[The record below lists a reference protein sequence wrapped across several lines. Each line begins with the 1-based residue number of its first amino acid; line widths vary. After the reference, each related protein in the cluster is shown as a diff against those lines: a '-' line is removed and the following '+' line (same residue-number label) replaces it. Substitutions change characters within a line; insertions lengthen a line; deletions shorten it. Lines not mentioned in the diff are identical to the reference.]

1 MSLRSSLILITSLS
15 MLAVLVGCGGSGSS
29 GGNNTITGT
38 TSTNSE
44 LNGTYAFS
52 VSGTDTNQEFFAMT
66 GALTADGTGKISGGA
81 ADYNDP
87 GSGFQGADLAITG
100 GSYAVGS
107 DGRGTATL
115 AVSKLGSVSVD
126 FVLTSTSHGLI
137 TRFDKNGTGSGTLD
151 LQSTVSQS
159 QLVSSYAF
167 SLSGE
172 DANLSPVTMAGA
184 FTLDGSGNITTGL
197 HDVNDSLN
205 TAVGQAL
212 SGTVTVGSG
221 TTPGTATLN
230 TSLGVLTFDVYA
242 VDQTHLKFVEADTV
256 AVMAGDVFTQTGATL
271 PSGAAVFTIGGLSG
285 SGLPLAA
292 GGLLTFN
299 SDGTISGGSE
309 AVNNDGSFLSVSFT
323 GTYTALAG
331 GRSVLNL
338 SGFTPATEFSIYPS
352 SGGLIMEE
360 IDTDVALTSGTGFA
374 QTATTFSTT
383 GGYGFN
389 LSASNLS
396 AGIEIDYIAAFTA
409 TGSTITG
416 TLDENDEGSTQPGQ
430 ALSGTYGATG
440 GGLGTLTFG
449 GGNFNADYFIASTSN
464 VLLIEADAG
473 QVGVGSFV
481 GQSAVGDSAAV
492 TLHAAV
498 ARPKSGFRPAL
509 GKRKIEINNN

>member
-1 MSLRSSLILITSLS
+1 MSLRSSLVLFAAFSA
-15 MLAVLVGCGGSGSS
+15 LAALVGCGGSGSN

-52 VSGTDTNQEFFAMT
+52 VSGTDTGQDFFALT
-66 GALTADGTGKISGGA
+66 GVLTADGTGKITGGA
-81 ADYNDP
+81 TDYNSP

-115 AVSKLGSVSVD
+115 AVTKLGSVSVD

-151 LQSTVSQS
+151 LQSTVAQS
-159 QLVSSYAF
+159 QLAGSYAF

-172 DANLSPVTMAGA
+172 DANLSPITMAGA

-212 SGTVTVGSG
+212 SGTVTLGSG
-221 TTPGTATLN
+221 DTPGTATLN
-230 TSLGVLTFDVYA
+230 TALGVQTFDVYA
-242 VDQTHLKFVEADTV
+242 VDQTHLKFVEADSV
-256 AVMAGDVFTQTGATL
+256 AILTGDVFTQTGATL
-271 PSGAAVFTIGGLSG
+271 PSGAAVFTVGGLSG

-292 GGLLTFN
+292 GGLLTFD

-309 AVNNDGSFLSVSFT
+309 GVNNDGSFLSVSFT
-323 GTYTALAG
+323 GTYSALSG

-338 SGFTPATEFSIYPS
+338 SGFTPAIQFSIYPS
-352 SGGLIMEE
+352 SGGLLMEE
-360 IDTDVALTSGTGFA
+360 IDPLALTSGTGFA

-416 TLDENDEGSTQPGQ
+416 TLDENDEGSTRPGQ
-430 ALSGTYGATG
+430 ALSGSYAATG

-449 GGNFNADYFIASTSN
+449 SGNFNADYFVASTSN
-464 VLLIEADAG
+464 VLLIETDAG

-492 TLHAAV
+492 TLHAAM

-509 GKRKIEINNN
+509 GKRKIAISNN